1 MEAIKQNQCELQL
14 GYLSNDCIYS
24 RNARLGTI
32 KRKTECKGMKNTEVK
47 FLLVEGTTME
57 VAKKYALI

>member
-32 KRKTECKGMKNTEVK
+32 KRKTELKGK
-47 FLLVEGTTME
+47 LS
-57 VAKKYALI
+57 AKG